1 MLTPQISG
9 MMSSRVRSFT
19 KGCLVSGFPFPF
31 LPPTVAIVLKPAALL
46 QELSKDPR
54 INPFPGSFR
63 WCTTSP
69 RKVVRL
75 WRSYSTA
82 LPTFFLSAR
91 RASHQKLTKIG
102 AIERR
107 YRLASYAFPPYGR
120 VGVSYLS
127 EKTKERFHMIG
138 KRSNRALPV
147 ASGIG
152 MRQVRAR

>member
-1 MLTPQISG
+1 MKKLFDCPTYLLS
-9 MMSSRVRSFT
+9 
-19 KGCLVSGFPFPF
+19 VSAKGFPSE
-31 LPPTVAIVLKPAALL
+31 AD
-46 QELSKDPR
+46 ENRGD
-54 INPFPGSFR
+54 
-63 WCTTSP
+63 
-69 RKVVRL
+69 
-75 WRSYSTA
+75 
-82 LPTFFLSAR
+82 
-91 RASHQKLTKIG
+91 RAG
-102 AIERR
+102 MR